1 MKKAALLL
9 AAILLLMHP
18 AAAACLVTGEAYGVG
33 AAAAIVMEAES
44 GEVLFAQEIHRQL
57 PMASTTKIMTALL
70 TLENVSDL
78 SVVVTAEASDFENVT
93 SDSSNAG
100 IKVGEQV
107 TVKDLLYALMLPSA
121 NEAAYMLARHVG
133 GSWEQFVDMMNE
145 RAAALGCTNTHFVNA
160 NGLPDPNH
168 YTSAHDMALIMQECI
183 KNETFCRI
191 ESDLTYTIQPT
202 NMTSTPRDLQNHHAL
217 LFQDGQWGYK
227 GAFAGKTGYTDEA
240 HNTLVTAAKR
250 GNMTLVCVVLTCDNL
265 DYINDTRT
273 VLDFGYDNFTHYT
286 LKNAKKEILSGVVTL
301 PKNAK
306 IETATYTDP
315 DGASVEEPYTRQYF
329 FDDHFIGTAEVSA
342 PGTVSDSSSVSS
354 DSSEETDSTDI
365 PTPEETKKISFL
377 STLLYILLGL
387 NGVAFLILIIVVI
400 NNARKRRKRRNRRRN
415 NRNKRH

>member
-1 MKKAALLL
+1 
-9 AAILLLMHP
+9 
-18 AAAACLVTGEAYGVG
+18 
-33 AAAAIVMEAES
+33 
-44 GEVLFAQEIHRQL
+44 
-57 PMASTTKIMTALL
+57 
-70 TLENVSDL
+70 
-78 SVVVTAEASDFENVT
+78 
-93 SDSSNAG
+93 
-100 IKVGEQV
+100 
-107 TVKDLLYALMLPSA
+107 
-121 NEAAYMLARHVG
+121 
-133 GSWEQFVDMMNE
+133 MMNE

-286 LKNAKKEILSGVVTL
+286 LKNAKKESLSGVVTL

-315 DGASVEEPYTRQYF
+315 DGASVEEPYTRQYL
-329 FDDHFIGTAEVSA
+329 IT
-342 PGTVSDSSSVSS
+342 
-354 DSSEETDSTDI
+354 SSEQPRFPLQVLF
-365 PTPEETKKISFL
+365 PTVLRFPPIHQKKPTAQIFQHRKKPRKFL
-377 STLLYILLGL
+377 FSPHCSIFCL
-387 NGVAFLILIIVVI
+387 A
-400 NNARKRRKRRNRRRN
+400 
-415 NRNKRH
+415 